1 MREGHNLLTIM
12 LTGGGKHLCFK
23 IPALILEGVTLVL
36 APLIAL
42 VRDEVHGFQVTGV
55 AVEALT
61 SRNMQEETDN
71 VFQMLAAVQLKSLFW
86 PLNV

>member
-1 MREGHNLLTIM
+1 MP
-12 LTGGGKHLCFK
+12 TGGSKHLCFK
-23 IPALILEGVTLVL
+23 IPALILEGVTLVF

-42 VRDEVHGFQVTGV
+42 VRDEVRGFHVTGV

-61 SRNMQEETDN
+61 SRHMQEENDN

-86 PLNV
+86 PLIV